1 MSQITQCMDGG
12 QDVTGR
18 NTPRD
23 YVPCENQGGIK
34 REEAPRGQDVTGGIT
49 GITGAQGINSSDGL
63 VSAGYMGIPK
73 IGWIAIIGVLGY
85 FAYTKGMFK

>member
-18 NTPRD
+18 NTPSD
-23 YVPCENQGGIK
+23 YVPCENQGGI
-34 REEAPRGQDVTGGIT
+34 VT

>member
-34 REEAPRGQDVTGGIT
+34 REELQSIPFATP
-49 GITGAQGINSSDGL
+49 DGL
-63 VSAGYMGIPK
+63 VSAGYMGIPQ
-73 IGWIAIIGVLGY
+73 IG
-85 FAYTKGMFK
+85 